1 MNAKGI
7 NPHLGEAT
15 EEPTF
20 LLRGRDALA
29 PSLLREWARRA
40 LDKDYPL
47 DRVHAALDQADE
59 MERWQARQTSS
70 TPKG

>member
-1 MNAKGI
+1 
-7 NPHLGEAT
+7 
-15 EEPTF
+15 
-20 LLRGRDALA
+20 LRGRDALA